1 MRTGKASQGRTLL
14 GRRKTPTCA
23 RRPNSLLSA
32 AGIAG
37 ALVII
42 VVLARPTLT
51 PRAAAR
57 QGSETPTQ
65 EIVANLAA
73 GRVVIAVVKDA
84 ILIGT
89 AENPIEAE
97 TRPPTPVQLTSVRAG
112 VILGSVDWFSPSS
125 QQDLARL
132 DAELPHLRSRLAAEA
147 PRLAGTPGGGE
158 ASDIEATGQ
167 GLLERLNALAKSLHG
182 KVEMPAG
189 EALAELIIADYLPGY
204 GPEVWQLRYEMKQVE
219 ERRDYW
225 NTRVLRPTYLQFWP
239 PEKGQPR
246 TLVEFDYPAESGHPT
261 LLELLRQ
268 NDPRLA
274 KIRSSGATMEQVAAL
289 FLEGQS
295 IKAPVADA
303 AQFLR
308 AVLDATARPQ
318 ARETMA
324 VIRQESGFQ
333 WVLPPPAEAEKPARQ
348 QAHEPA
354 EQEKRPPEAPSL
366 LKPPSSR

>member
-1 MRTGKASQGRTLL
+1 MRAGKASQGWTLL
-14 GRRKTPTCA
+14 GRRRTPTG
-23 RRPNSLLSA
+23 RRGHNSLLPA

-37 ALVII
+37 ALLTML
-42 VVLARPTLT
+42 VLGRLTLT

-57 QGSETPTQ
+57 QASETPTQ

-97 TRPPTPVQLTSVRAG
+97 TRPPTPVPLTGARAG

-125 QQDLARL
+125 QQQFARL
-132 DAELPHLRSRLAAEA
+132 DAELPHLRSRLTTDA

-158 ASDIEATGQ
+158 ASDIEAMGQ
-167 GLLERLNALAKSLHG
+167 GLLERLNAVAKNLHG

-189 EALAELIIADYLPGY
+189 EALAELIITDYLPGY

-225 NTRVLRPTYLQFWP
+225 STRVLRPTYLQFWP

-261 LLELLRQ
+261 LLELLRG
-268 NDPRLA
+268 NDSRLE
-274 KIRSSGATMEQVAAL
+274 KIRSSGATMDQVAAL
-289 FLEGQS
+289 FLQGDS
-295 IKAPVADA
+295 LKAPLADA

-308 AVLDATARPQ
+308 AALDATAPPQ

-333 WVLPPPAEAEKPARQ
+333 WVLPPPAEAERPARQ
-348 QAHEPA
+348 QGHEPA
-354 EQEKRPPEAPSL
+354 EQQERPAEAPSL
-366 LKPPSSR
+366 LKPPSPR